1 MPPLAQPA
9 VAPTGL
15 RRWTPTFSMML
26 VSMISYVDRQTL
38 ALLSPTILRE
48 THLTGEQY
56 GFSIFGF
63 SIAYMFSNPVWGR
76 ILDRIGLRVGM
87 TASVSFWTLASAAH
101 AFASGFW
108 SFAAA
113 RTALGFGEGATF
125 PGGFRTVTQT
135 LSVAERGRG
144 TAIAYSGGSLGAI
157 LTPIIVTPI
166 ALQWG
171 WRAAFLF
178 TGFIGLAWLALWKR
192 ISRRPDV
199 NQITHS
205 AATARAP
212 RWSDPRL
219 WSFICTYA
227 LGALPMGFVLYQMAN
242 YLAQARGES
251 QGFIGAVLWI
261 PPVGW
266 EAGYFFWGW
275 VLDGRVRAGVAPVL
289 AIRKLMLL
297 TMVFGVL
304 IAVVP
309 YLPAMWAVMGELA
322 LAMFVSAGF
331 VILSVAYAT
340 HVFSPDHSGY
350 IAGIGAGSWSAVVG
364 LTAPLFGRLFDQ
376 HRYDA
381 AFAVAALFPILG
393 YCCWLWLDR
402 WRAPQQQQG

>member
-1 MPPLAQPA
+1 MPSLAQPA
-9 VAPTGL
+9 VATTGF
-15 RRWTPTFSMML
+15 RRWTPTLSMML

-56 GFSIFGF
+56 GFIIFGF

-76 ILDRIGLRVGM
+76 LLDRIGLRVGM

-101 AFASGFW
+101 ALASGFW

-125 PGGFRTVTQT
+125 PGGLRTVTQT

-157 LTPIIVTPI
+157 LTPLIVTPI
-166 ALQWG
+166 ALRWG

-178 TGFIGLAWLALWKR
+178 TGFIGLAWLVLWR
-192 ISRRPDV
+192 WISRRPDV
-199 NQITHS
+199 NLQRAPH
-205 AATARAP
+205 AATNAP
-212 RWSDPRL
+212 RWADPRL
-219 WSFICTYA
+219 WSFICAYTF
-227 LGALPMGFVLYQMAN
+227 GALPMGFVLYQMAN

-275 VLDGRVRAGVAPVL
+275 VLDGRVRSGIPPVR

-297 TMVFGVL
+297 TMLFSVL
-304 IAVVP
+304 IVTVP
-309 YLPAMWAVMGELA
+309 YLPALWAVMSELF
-322 LAMFVSAGF
+322 LAMFLSAGF
-331 VILSVAYAT
+331 VILAVAYAT
-340 HVFSPDHSGY
+340 HVFSAYHAGY
-350 IAGIGAGSWSAVVG
+350 IAGIGAGAWSAGVG

-381 AFAVAALFPILG
+381 AFAAAALFPVLG
-393 YCCWLWLDR
+393 YCGWLWLDR
-402 WRAPQQQQG
+402 ARAQQQ